1 MTLFGLKKTSTTT
14 LAGGEKKFDM
24 TQYPSEK
31 DNQTKITYKNS
42 IKIHTWI
49 QSAEI
54 REIGVH
60 FGEVPVM

>member
-1 MTLFGLKKTSTTT
+1 
-14 LAGGEKKFDM
+14 M